1 MSFQAA
7 LSNNDISD
15 TGKAEI
21 LNNSEEAVD
30 YRLTVGF
37 TDIALMN
44 MWGIVLMIFVVIII
58 CACCLYKS
66 KEKSNNDL

>member
-21 LNNSEEAVD
+21 LNNSEESGD
-30 YRLTVGF
+30 YNVTVGF
-37 TDIALMN
+37 GDIALMN
-44 MWGIVLMIFVVIII
+44 MWGIVLVIFVVIII

-66 KEKSNNDL
+66 KETSNNDI